1 MEVQVIPVQTHY
13 KGPTMDKNTLFS
25 SFGKWISS
33 INSLKIQ
40 ERIDELNQDKYV
52 KKLTTKAYLLLF
64 LHAQLHQRDGLR
76 AIADD
81 ALHHDFQR
89 ELGFTSISAAQLSR
103 KNKRVD
109 PTILADIFMD
119 LVQQIRSKSIFRSCS
134 VKNDFRIVDSST
146 ISLCLNKYKWAT
158 FRKSKAGIKV
168 HLRLVFVEENM
179 VMPEKVVITSAKP
192 NDRTQMEVLIDEKGA
207 MYVFDR
213 GYVDYEKWD
222 SYCDQGIFLASR
234 LKKNAVIR
242 KLESF
247 SLPEGSAIQSD
258 SMVLVG
264 TPQKRMDNVLRL
276 IETTDSEGNPIQIIT
291 NRFDLDAEEIDEI
304 YRSR

>member
-1 MEVQVIPVQTHY
+1 
-13 KGPTMDKNTLFS
+13 
-25 SFGKWISS
+25 
-33 INSLKIQ
+33 
-40 ERIDELNQDKYV
+40 
-52 KKLTTKAYLLLF
+52 
-64 LHAQLHQRDGLR
+64 
-76 AIADD
+76 
-81 ALHHDFQR
+81 
-89 ELGFTSISAAQLSR
+89 
-103 KNKRVD
+103 
-109 PTILADIFMD
+109 MD
-119 LVQQIRSKSIFRSCS
+119 LVHQIRSKSIFRSCS
-134 VKNDFRIVDSST
+134 VKRDFRVVDSST
-146 ISLCLNKYKWAT
+146 ISLCLNQYKWAT

-168 HLRLVFVEENM
+168 HLRLVFVEENT
-179 VMPEKVVITSAKP
+179 VIPEKVVITPAKP

-222 SYCDQGIFLASR
+222 SYCDQGIFFASR

-258 SMVLVG
+258 SMLLVG

-291 NRFDLDAEEIDEI
+291 NRFDLDAEEIGEI
-304 YRSR
+304 YRSRWKIETFFKWIKQHIRIKTFYGTSQEAVENQVYLALIAYCLLVLVSLETQTKHSLIQLARWLIIFLWRPSERWVEQILRKPNRTSRGRQKKELA